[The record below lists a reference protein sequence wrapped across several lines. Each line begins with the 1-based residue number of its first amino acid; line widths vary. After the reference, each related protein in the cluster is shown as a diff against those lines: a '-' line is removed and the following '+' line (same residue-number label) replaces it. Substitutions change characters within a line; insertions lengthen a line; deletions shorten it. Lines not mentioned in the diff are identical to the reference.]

1 LKPSEILVNEY
12 CDVKICD
19 IAQPMTTPPVNTY
32 SSSHYRAPEVTFAW
46 KKMSYDMDIWSAG
59 CIFAEMLDGRPIFTG
74 TDSKYQFWNIVE
86 VLGTPSADLKAILG
100 NETAE
105 IMESLPKRDKI
116 SFSQRFGNITAI
128 GTLPN
133 SIAALIQQPLIY
145 LRTWSCSIPNYD
157 SPRDNVYN
165 TSTSSLTGK
174 RTPGLHP
181 LQSWTG
187 LSTIQR
193 SLRKPGKYAPPA
205 DWLVDF
211 R

>member
-59 CIFAEMLDGRPIFTG
+59 CIFAEMLDGRPIFKG

-105 IMESLPKRDKI
+105 IMESLPRRDKI

-133 SIAALIQQPLIY
+133 SSAALI
-145 LRTWSCSIPNYD
+145 
-157 SPRDNVYN
+157 
-165 TSTSSLTGK
+165 
-174 RTPGLHP
+174 
-181 LQSWTG
+181 
-187 LSTIQR
+187 
-193 SLRKPGKYAPPA
+193 
-205 DWLVDF
+205 
-211 R
+211 